1 MVSDFNKKRNR
12 EFSKNQ
18 FLFQLGVVLFLAVAV
33 VLVIVN
39 VKIYNRKKDL
49 QAQVAFYES
58 QVAEIETNIQSL
70 KKDIDNSDNPD
81 YLEKIAYEQLG
92 KQKPGEQ
99 SIIFIE
105 PEEKIEEKIEET
117 IFLPAWISGVFNW
130 IKEKF

>member
-1 MVSDFNKKRNR
+1 
-12 EFSKNQ
+12 
-18 FLFQLGVVLFLAVAV
+18 
-33 VLVIVN
+33 
-39 VKIYNRKKDL
+39 L